1 MKDLMHLSYFEGLL
15 QDSGNEL
22 VDKARA
28 AGNVCMACGR
38 QYEILQFGSLD
49 HCSNA
54 RQSHGKRRPC
64 RDIDELTGNAR
75 WRYTPCRVEAL

>member
-1 MKDLMHLSYFEGLL
+1 MKDLKHLSYFEGLL

-22 VDKARA
+22 ADKARA

-54 RQSHGKRRPC
+54 R
-64 RDIDELTGNAR
+64 
-75 WRYTPCRVEAL
+75 